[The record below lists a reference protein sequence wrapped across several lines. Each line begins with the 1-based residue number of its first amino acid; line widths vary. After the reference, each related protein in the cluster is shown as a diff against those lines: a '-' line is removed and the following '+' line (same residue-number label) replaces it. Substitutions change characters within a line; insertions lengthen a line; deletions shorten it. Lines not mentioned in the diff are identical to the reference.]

1 MIDGIKLEL
10 KNPDFAHQ
18 IRLNPN
24 FDFINEVNEKTGV
37 IEDCKTAKYKN
48 ITIRVFNSG
57 LVLITGSL
65 HKFKNN
71 GVHNYDDFNF
81 NEVIV
86 MIDEMQKLF
95 EFDLNKVKI
104 DNLEFGVNITPP
116 IPTKEVLKHL
126 VCHKREPFKQI
137 TYPNSDYRE
146 CKHQQF
152 IIKIYDKAKQ
162 YNQTEQ
168 ILRVEVKCFK
178 MGELNRIGIYYLS
191 DLLNIDVYPV
201 LGQMLTETWDEILYI
216 DHTVNTNNLTLK
228 QRENFKNWRNP
239 LYWQG
244 LTEHPIK
251 KKFNTEREKY
261 QKTVHE
267 HSEKIQS
274 QISCLVSEKWEQ
286 LTNKSKPLIAKKW
299 EQLTNNPK
307 SKKQEQGKI
316 NHLYNEIIIPDT
328 EKRCIVTGLSI
339 SMQKEESIFIGST
352 GVKWYLENEP
362 ETYCSTLS
370 PILANSKYRNA
381 SIEKQIKEISH
392 LIRDKKNNLYH
403 NYKRDSDKRGAK
415 LFDDSPFLTDS
426 LKDAIA
432 KRKQ

>member
-1 MIDGIKLEL
+1 MDKERAQKVQTILVESRIQKSDKPMIDGIKLEL

-216 DHTVNTNNLTLK
+216 DHTVNTNTHVLCVDTVSYTHLTLPTICSV
-228 QRENFKNWRNP
+228 QISVVAVS
-239 LYWQG
+239 L
-244 LTEHPIK
+244 K
-251 KKFNTEREKY
+251 KK
-261 QKTVHE
+261 
-267 HSEKIQS
+267 
-274 QISCLVSEKWEQ
+274 
-286 LTNKSKPLIAKKW
+286 
-299 EQLTNNPK
+299 
-307 SKKQEQGKI
+307 KKQQ
-316 NHLYNEIIIPDT
+316 
-328 EKRCIVTGLSI
+328 
-339 SMQKEESIFIGST
+339 
-352 GVKWYLENEP
+352 
-362 ETYCSTLS
+362 
-370 PILANSKYRNA
+370 
-381 SIEKQIKEISH
+381 
-392 LIRDKKNNLYH
+392 
-403 NYKRDSDKRGAK
+403 
-415 LFDDSPFLTDS
+415 
-426 LKDAIA
+426 
-432 KRKQ
+432 